1 MKTVLFINSS
11 GARYFRRVNRIWQLI
26 TQPER
31 KDKLWVIA
39 NLPEETLEAF
49 KLPLLFGRDRSN
61 FLERHLVTAFP
72 RSPYRAAPL
81 ISGSLFKPGTAVV
94 TGLTTAE
101 AVTSKLDKLDIPIA
115 GVWGMSML
123 LTLLVKRLSIANV
136 VLAMP
141 SVHYLRILVIKEG
154 IPVLTRCVH
163 RYSEDNSSD
172 NDSDANEI
180 LRTRQHLENHRI
192 FEPDAIPPV
201 LYLGDGTSVNEH
213 LVLAG
218 LTLLPLPSALSPDG
232 EAGYLHPLFEHVISS
247 PRGQLAPLQ
256 LRARHLAEN
265 IRHAAHIGV
274 AASLLTFIL
283 FGQDDFR
290 ALIDLHGKDNTLRAD
305 LQIAESKSQRLE
317 GSISASGLNPALVR
331 QATRFA
337 ALEMNAAPTPE
348 SLFQFTAAAIA
359 DQPQVRIKSLTFRFP
374 KQGERYCQGHS
385 VIELP
390 LTDRKIDLSSLSG
403 SKPSGADADE
413 ETDIPPRYTELQF
426 TILLTENL
434 PAATQIEI
442 RKRISAAL
450 KAKNGVQL
458 MEDPAA
464 FSLINT
470 LKGGIGMDTTQ
481 TENLWCMSVPWTS
494 HSSGVMP

>member
-26 TQPER
+26 DQPER

-49 KLPLLFGRDRSN
+49 KLPLLYGRDRSN
-61 FLERHLVTAFP
+61 FLERHLVSAFP
-72 RSPYRAAPL
+72 RSSYRAAPL
-81 ISGSLFKPGTAVV
+81 LSGNLFKPGTAVL

-101 AVTSKLDKLDIPIA
+101 AVTSCLDKLDIPVA

-123 LTLLVKRLSIANV
+123 LALMARRLALRDV
-136 VLAMP
+136 MLAMP

-154 IPVLTRCVH
+154 IPVLTRCIH
-163 RYSEDNSSD
+163 RYHEDNNAE
-172 NDSDANEI
+172 NDSDTNEI

-192 FEPDAIPPV
+192 FEHNAAPPV
-201 LYLGDGTSVNEH
+201 LYLGDASAVTDH
-213 LVLAG
+213 LTRAG
-218 LTLLPLPSALSPDG
+218 LTLLPVPGAFLPDG
-232 EAGYLHPLFEHVISS
+232 EAGYLHPLFEYVISS

-265 IRHAAHIGV
+265 IRRTAHIGM
-274 AASLLTFIL
+274 AASLLSVVL

-290 ALIDLHGKDNTLRAD
+290 ALIALHGKDSSLRAD
-305 LQIAESKSQRLE
+305 LQLAESESQRLE
-317 GSISASGLNPALVR
+317 DHISASGLDPALVR

-337 ALEMNAAPTPE
+337 ALEMEAAPAPE
-348 SLFQFTAAAIA
+348 AIFQLAAAAIA
-359 DQPQVRIKSLTFRFP
+359 DLPQVRIKSLSFRFP
-374 KQGERYCQGHS
+374 QPGERYCQGHN

-390 LTDRKIDLSSLSG
+390 LTNRKIELPLSG
-403 SKPSGADADE
+403 SKPRDDT
-413 ETDIPPRYTELQF
+413 TDVPARHTELQF
-426 TILLTENL
+426 TILQNET
-434 PAATQIEI
+434 PPPTAQIELL
-442 RKRISAAL
+442 RRISATL
-450 KAKNGVQL
+450 KTREGVQL

-470 LKGGIGMDTTQ
+470 LKGGFGMDTQ
-481 TENLWCMSVPWTS
+481 KTENLWCMSIAWKNTS
-494 HSSGVMP
+494 AGGKP

>member
-1 MKTVLFINSS
+1 
-11 GARYFRRVNRIWQLI
+11 
-26 TQPER
+26 
-31 KDKLWVIA
+31 
-39 NLPEETLEAF
+39 
-49 KLPLLFGRDRSN
+49 
-61 FLERHLVTAFP
+61 
-72 RSPYRAAPL
+72 
-81 ISGSLFKPGTAVV
+81 
-94 TGLTTAE
+94 
-101 AVTSKLDKLDIPIA
+101 
-115 GVWGMSML
+115 MSML
-123 LTLLVKRLSIANV
+123 LTLMARRLAIRDVILV
-136 VLAMP
+136 MP

-154 IPVLTRCVH
+154 APVLTRCIH
-163 RYSEDNSSD
+163 RYHEDNNAE
-172 NDSDANEI
+172 NDSDTNEI

-192 FEPDAIPPV
+192 FEHDAAPPV
-201 LYLGDGTSVNEH
+201 LYLGDASVVTDH
-213 LVLAG
+213 LTRAG
-218 LTLLPLPSALSPDG
+218 LTLLPVPNAFLPDG
-232 EAGYLHPLFEHVISS
+232 EAGYLHPLFEYVISS

-265 IRHAAHIGV
+265 IRHAAHLGV

-283 FGQDDFR
+283 LGQDDFR
-290 ALIDLHGKDNTLRAD
+290 VLIALHGQDNTLRAD
-305 LQIAESKSQRLE
+305 LQLAEGQSQRLE
-317 GSISASGLNPALVR
+317 GSISASGLDPALMR

-403 SKPSGADADE
+403 SKPSGADAGE

-426 TILLTENL
+426 TILLTETL
-434 PAATQIEI
+434 SAATQIEI

-450 KAKNGVQL
+450 KAKDGVQL

-481 TENLWCMSVPWTS
+481 AENLWCMSIPWTS